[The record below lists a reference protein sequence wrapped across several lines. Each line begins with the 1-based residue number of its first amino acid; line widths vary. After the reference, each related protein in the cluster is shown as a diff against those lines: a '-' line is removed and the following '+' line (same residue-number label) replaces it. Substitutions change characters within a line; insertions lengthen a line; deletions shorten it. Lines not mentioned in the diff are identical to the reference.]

1 MTLKTVILNELF
13 IILQMVILSDPGGG
27 KGGDHLRKK
36 RNNDRQYVFDVAFG
50 ADSSQQEVYE
60 KTTKPLVRKSFY
72 NFAIF
77 CGTKPNIC

>member
-1 MTLKTVILNELF
+1 MILNELF
-13 IILQMVILSDPGGG
+13 MILQMVILSDPGGG